1 VLGRAHDRTEGTL
14 PFLEPAEERSTKIT
28 ITAEEME

>member
-14 PFLEPAEERSTKIT
+14 PFLDLGEERVTSLVVSAAVT
-28 ITAEEME
+28 